1 MRVLI
6 KPLLLGVLLLLGA
19 CSGTGPTPYQPA
31 ERPGGQ
37 GYSEERVSEDTYRIT
52 VAGNSLTSRDR
63 IEDYLLFRAAELTL
77 LEGYDHFLLLERQTD
92 SDTVRYY
99 DNWGPMWGPGW
110 AWQPYWGGYYGSGS
124 RYGTGIGMS
133 FGGGPSGNQTRYMTT
148 ALVQLTR
155 GMPSTLRGSIYEA
168 RRVMDDLGPRI
179 WPAADRQPAY

>member
-1 MRVLI
+1 MYALA
-6 KPLLLGVLLLLGA
+6 KPLLLLLLLLVTA
-19 CSGTGPTPYQPA
+19 CAGTAPTPHRAA
-31 ERPGGQ
+31 ERAGGQ
-37 GYSEERVSEDTYRIT
+37 GYSEERISEDSYRIT
-52 VAGNSLTSRDR
+52 VAGNSVPSRAR
-63 IEDYLLFRAAELTL
+63 VEDYLLFRAAELTL
-77 LEGYDHFLLLERQTD
+77 SEGYDCFLLLERQTD

-99 DNWGPMWGPGW
+99 DSWGPMWGPGW